1 MEAVL
6 SLSAFAKAI
15 RDGNPIMMGE
25 NERAPLVDPRLSLDQ
40 LRMDHFESHQ
50 KTDLAD
56 FSDAFD
62 NIVHPSNFMD
72 VLYQKHVGEGGF
84 DPAFETYRM
93 SIDMTGYLPILSEYD
108 QEQQSLQLQLFPDRF
123 EMDLSGLPLSVKVG
137 FLDQPWEQWHSAPLE
152 VKLGEEPA
160 EAVVPLMEWLRE
172 LGIDGRPMIVDLFV
186 TGTDQ
191 DGQEHHQ
198 RVAGASVRMEAEMP
212 LLAVPLMEGV
222 ASSDEPIKFSWEAPN
237 NAQQNW
243 NQVEI
248 TISDSE
254 NPIYVEAVDYV
265 KGEAR
270 IPGEVFDRGIYEYEV
285 TFNVD
290 GKSMTYPLHDHRR
303 EEKRV
308 PVIQW
313 KLPAREWKEGDDI
326 GKEFFPTIANYDGQ
340 EVEGTFEY
348 AGAAGEMRG
357 KDRQLLRATFTPT
370 DLDRFGIAVAFRSLK
385 MQSSPPPPNAGSI
398 ATHHQLLAAGQNNQ
412 GQLGGPPFVNWT
424 FPMGLSGSLDIQD
437 AVAGDGFTL
446 MLTQAG
452 DLWGVG
458 SNAYGQLGDGS
469 TDTASVPVWVA
480 QDVQDIE
487 AGRHHALFL
496 TSNGDLFG
504 MGRNQYGQLGD
515 GTLADQSTP
524 VLIDSGVSAMAAGTS
539 FSIFL
544 KEAQGQSIL
553 HGAGRMQSNPAS
565 GSGGPSVFD
574 TSAGPSGTQVFHVH
588 PQQTPATSVTSLF
601 ADYLRAYYIDSAGDL
616 WGFGYGTNNAGGWGP
631 SAMQVAPIQITN
643 LSDVTKLGIGQYHSV
658 FLSSNGD
665 LSASGQNDRG
675 QLGHTTGQVLNNVT
689 RIEVGVL
696 DVAAGDQH
704 TLIIR
709 TDGQAYATGNNWQNQ
724 LGVDMGRGFQRG
736 FIPVSGFQGA
746 PCVMEKVVAGNNHS
760 LFLRETLSLNVLP
773 QVLSQLPNSRF
784 ELQTPVAG
792 GAGLQLQWFKDGD
805 PLPGE
810 TGDVLARDP
819 LSPADAGEY
828 SIHIR
833 NGSICAEFLMA
844 SLDVSCAQDTMAPV
858 ITLIGDSRV
867 QLPLGVSSVDPGAV
881 VTDDLDPSVQYT
893 VQGAVDATREGVYE
907 LTYHATDAC
916 GNQAIPLTRT
926 VTISALRMI
935 PDAVGGRQ
943 GSEVF
948 VPFRVSGFTNMED
961 LNLSIEWDPGFME
974 LVLENGSPKLSQL
987 MATDIN
993 GMITPLFEFGSGPL
1007 TPGRLRMQ
1015 WIDTGALG
1023 SGYSYR
1029 DGTVLF
1035 ALHFTL
1041 VGDVGTSSTIGID
1054 SDPNLFTVEWAIDR
1068 SANITTVT
1076 QPAGVIILDKGM
1088 LNREVRLNEAGPM
1101 RSFGFKGGKVRV
1113 EFDTQLGETY
1123 LLEYSAS
1130 LGSPEWQLLGTRQGT
1145 GRAEVF
1151 EVPAG
1156 GGSGGFFRMLNR

>member
-1 MEAVL
+1 MKITKHIFNKGVFSSGNAL
-6 SLSAFAKAI
+6 HYLCAFLWA
-15 RDGNPIMMGE
+15 
-25 NERAPLVDPRLSLDQ
+25 
-40 LRMDHFESHQ
+40 F
-50 KTDLAD
+50 T
-56 FSDAFD
+56 FS
-62 NIVHPSNFMD
+62 
-72 VLYQKHVGEGGF
+72 
-84 DPAFETYRM
+84 
-93 SIDMTGYLPILSEYD
+93 
-108 QEQQSLQLQLFPDRF
+108 
-123 EMDLSGLPLSVKVG
+123 
-137 FLDQPWEQWHSAPLE
+137 
-152 VKLGEEPA
+152 
-160 EAVVPLMEWLRE
+160 
-172 LGIDGRPMIVDLFV
+172 
-186 TGTDQ
+186 
-191 DGQEHHQ
+191 
-198 RVAGASVRMEAEMP
+198 P
-212 LLAVPLMEGV
+212 LLNSQSV
-222 ASSDEPIKFSWEAPN
+222 N
-237 NAQQNW
+237 TH
-243 NQVEI
+243 NQV
-248 TISDSE
+248 
-254 NPIYVEAVDYV
+254 
-265 KGEAR
+265 
-270 IPGEVFDRGIYEYEV
+270 
-285 TFNVD
+285 
-290 GKSMTYPLHDHRR
+290 
-303 EEKRV
+303 
-308 PVIQW
+308 
-313 KLPAREWKEGDDI
+313 
-326 GKEFFPTIANYDGQ
+326 
-340 EVEGTFEY
+340 
-348 AGAAGEMRG
+348 
-357 KDRQLLRATFTPT
+357 
-370 DLDRFGIAVAFRSLK
+370 
-385 MQSSPPPPNAGSI
+385 
-398 ATHHQLLAAGQNNQ
+398 LAAGQIIQSYQ
-412 GQLGGPPFVNWT
+412 GQPAGPYT
-424 FPMGLSGSLDIQD
+424 ATTIFPKDISGSLDIQD

-469 TDTASVPVWVA
+469 TDTASEPVWVA

-544 KEAQGQSIL
+544 KEAQGQSVL

-574 TSAGPSGTQVFHVH
+574 TTSAGPSGSQVFHAH
-588 PQQTPATSVTSLF
+588 PQQTPATSIVRLF

-616 WGFGYGTNNAGGWGP
+616 WVFGYGVNGSTGSGSHEWYA
-631 SAMQVAPIQITN
+631 APYQITG
-643 LSDVTKLGIGQYHSV
+643 LSDMVKVGIGQSHSV

-665 LSASGQNDRG
+665 LFGSGNNDQG
-675 QLGHTTGQVLNNVT
+675 QLGGRTFIGGVPQAGGPRPVFHNPTQ
-689 RIEVGVL
+689 IEIGVL

-704 TLIIR
+704 TLIVKGGGSNS
-709 TDGQAYATGNNWQNQ
+709 DAYSAGSNLQHQ
-724 LGVDMGRGFQRG
+724 LGYGTAGTERA
-736 FIPVSGFQGA
+736 FIPVKLQHLFSVVGNNAARNCHKVEQ
-746 PCVMEKVVAGNNHS
+746 VVAGNNHS
-760 LFLRETLSLNVLP
+760 LFIRETFSLNVMP
-773 QVLSQLPNSRF
+773 QVISQLPGTRF
-784 ELQTPVAG
+784 ELQAPMAG
-792 GAGLQLQWFKDGD
+792 GAGVELQWFKDGI
-805 PLPGE
+805 PLFDVNGNVE
-810 TGDVLARDP
+810 TGDVLVRDP

-828 SIHIR
+828 KIYIGV
-833 NGSICAEFLMA
+833 GSTCAEILMA
-844 SLDVSCAQDTMAPV
+844 SLDVSCAQDATPPVITLIGDSRVQIPLGVPFLDPGAMVTDDLDPSVQYRVQGVVDAASEGVYELTYHATDICGNQATPLTRTVSIVSCAQDTMAPV

-926 VTISALRMI
+926 VTISALGMI

-948 VPFRVSGFTNMED
+948 VPFRVSGFINMED

-974 LVLENGSPKLSQL
+974 LVLENGSPKLSYPTG
-987 MATDIN
+987 TDIH
-993 GMITPLFEFGSGPL
+993 GMITPRFEFGSGPL
-1007 TPGRLRMQ
+1007 TPGRLRMK

-1054 SDPNLFTVEWAIDR
+1054 SDPNLFTVEWAMDR

-1088 LNREVRLNEAGPM
+1088 LDREIRLNEVGPM

-1123 LLEYSAS
+1123 LLEYSSS